1 MGNIPQQVLLFVG
14 YTATETRLNDRHT
27 LTTPFTSAGPYKR
40 EGCNEGGTEWCGVTV
55 SNNSADGPLV
65 VCVYVQFCRS
75 TPGVVTPPP
84 LLFFFHVC
92 VRPVS
97 RNGSFRSPSSKMIFD
112 HFVLFL

>member
-14 YTATETRLNDRHT
+14 YTTTETRLNDRHT

-84 LLFFFHVC
+84 LLFFFSC
-92 VRPVS
+92 LCL
-97 RNGSFRSPSSKMIFD
+97 SS
-112 HFVLFL
+112 